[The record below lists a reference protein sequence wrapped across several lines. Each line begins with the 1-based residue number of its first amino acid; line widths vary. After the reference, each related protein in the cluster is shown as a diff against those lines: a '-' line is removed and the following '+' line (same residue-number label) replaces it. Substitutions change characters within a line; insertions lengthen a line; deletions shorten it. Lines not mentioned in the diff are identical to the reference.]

1 MSLAPK
7 KMMAAKLLKVGV
19 NRVRFNQDS
28 LDRISDAVT
37 REDLRRLIKAGDIW
51 AAQPKGISSGRKKF
65 RKMKKSKR
73 GRGMGSKEGKSTTR
87 QPRKETWIR
96 QVRAL
101 RRYLKLLKEKNEL
114 NNEQFRRFYR
124 KVKGGEVRTLRRL
137 KEMVEEE
144 RRR

>member
-65 RKMKKSKR
+65 KKMKKSKR